1 MKYIVIFMAVMH
13 QSFVAPAPLGPQNS
27 GAFNFSIFKALLKAL
42 HCRTKFVVKSTLKA
56 PAPGGWQTTT
66 DLNHL
71 NKFSPLSRGGP
82 TWTLSSVGSVI
93 SKKNLNTH
101 MHIHT
106 HIKELLALN
115 TVRVPG
121 FLHTRTQQLRVAP
134 DEQNIVAVC
143 VHLQIK

>member
-1 MKYIVIFMAVMH
+1 M
-13 QSFVAPAPLGPQNS
+13 
-27 GAFNFSIFKALLKAL
+27 
-42 HCRTKFVVKSTLKA
+42 
-56 PAPGGWQTTT
+56 
-66 DLNHL
+66 
-71 NKFSPLSRGGP
+71 
-82 TWTLSSVGSVI
+82 SSVGSVI

-115 TVRVPG
+115 TVHVPV

-134 DEQNIVAVC
+134 DEKNIVAVC